1 MKKIFWSTVVAML
14 LVACSA
20 GAAKGENEKTQ
31 ETEPADSSATEKV
44 ESAKVLPDTLTIAM
58 CGDIMM
64 GTTYP
69 SRQLPPNDGKD
80 LFRDTKDITLRAD
93 LAVGNLEGTLCD
105 GGNST
110 KGSGPNSYSFRTPT
124 SYGVNLKD
132 AGYDFM
138 SQANN
143 HANDFG
149 DTGIKSTEKVLDE
162 QGIKYAG
169 ISGRVESAI
178 VERNG
183 VKYGLCAFGH
193 NRYTLKHKDI
203 ATVKRILAD
212 LRPKCDILV
221 VSFHGGAEG
230 KDKTHLP
237 QGTETFLGED
247 RGALRDFAHLCID
260 NGADVIYGH
269 GPHVTRCVE
278 VYKNHF
284 IAYSLGNF
292 CTPYGINVSGISGHA
307 PVVEIQIN
315 SKGEFLQGK
324 IHSFIQQK
332 GVGPRLDTT
341 NSVARQMK
349 SLTESDIKNP
359 TFTIDNEGNIR
370 NR

>member
-1 MKKIFWSTVVAML
+1 MKTFFWSTTLVAI

-20 GAAKGENEKTQ
+20 GTAKGEA
-31 ETEPADSSATEKV
+31 ETGNVDVSPTPTDNGVQAQT
-44 ESAKVLPDTLTIAM
+44 LPDTLTLAL

-69 SRQLPPNDGKD
+69 SVQLPPNDGREV
-80 LFRDTKDITLRAD
+80 FRDTKEITLRAD
-93 LAVGNLEGTLCD
+93 LAVGNLEGAICD
-105 GGNST
+105 GGSST

-124 SYGVNLKD
+124 SYGVNLTD
-132 AGYDFM
+132 AGYDYL

-149 DTGIKSTEKVLDE
+149 ETGILSTEKVLNQ
-162 QGIKYAG
+162 QGIKFSG
-169 ISGRVESAI
+169 IKGRTESAI

-193 NRYTLKHKDI
+193 NSYTLKHKDI

-230 KDKTHLP
+230 KDRTHLP
-237 QGTETFLGED
+237 YGTETFLGED
-247 RGALRDFAHLCID
+247 RGSLREFAHMCID
-260 NGADVIYGH
+260 NGADVVYGH
-269 GPHVTRCVE
+269 GPHVARCVE
-278 VYKNHF
+278 VYKNRF

-292 CTPYGINVSGISGHA
+292 CTPYGMNLTGISGYA
-307 PVVEIQIN
+307 PLVEIKIN
-315 SKGEFLQGK
+315 CKGEFLKGH

-332 GVGPRLDTT
+332 GVGPRSDAAH
-341 NSVARQMK
+341 SVARQMK
-349 SLTESDIKNP
+349 ALTESDIKDA
-359 TFTIDNEGNIR
+359 TITIDDEGNIR
-370 NR
+370 RK